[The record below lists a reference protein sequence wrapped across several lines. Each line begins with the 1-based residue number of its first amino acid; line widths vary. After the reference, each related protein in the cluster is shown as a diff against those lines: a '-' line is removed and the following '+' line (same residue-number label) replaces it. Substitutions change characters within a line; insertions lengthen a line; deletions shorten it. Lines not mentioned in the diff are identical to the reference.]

1 MKKLWEV
8 FRKIKRCTMCGNKLD
23 IAEANGNFSFQHRV
37 GYGSKHDGDVV
48 CLTLCGGC
56 FDKVV
61 DVLSMMSKEK
71 IVFSPQEL
79 DENCGYYEKQVKVRG
94 RYAPLTDHIG
104 RQSRPF
110 GGFSA
115 LKSKK
120 RRRLQT
126 KYDFVG
132 KEYL

>member
-1 MKKLWEV
+1 
-8 FRKIKRCTMCGNKLD
+8 MCRNKLD
-23 IAEANGNFSFQHRV
+23 FAESSGNFSFQHRV

-48 CLTLCGGC
+48 CLTLCGDC

-79 DENCGYYEKQVKVRG
+79 GENCGYYEKQVKVRG

-110 GGFSA
+110 GGFPA
-115 LKSKK
+115 LKNKK